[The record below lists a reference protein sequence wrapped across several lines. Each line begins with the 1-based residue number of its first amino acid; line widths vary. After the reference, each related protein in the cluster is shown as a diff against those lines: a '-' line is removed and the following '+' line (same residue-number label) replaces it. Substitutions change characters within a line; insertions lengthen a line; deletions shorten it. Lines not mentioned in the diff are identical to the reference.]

1 MSQYQ
6 AIKAAVN
13 AYIKTNGRQE
23 ITGAILNAVMISTID
38 SLGRFFQF
46 VGNAVPDTDP
56 GNFDQNIAYLAST
69 PGTYTHLGGFALDP
83 GEVAILK
90 FDGEWNKE
98 SLFTIPLKVSD
109 LANDIGFITRSVT
122 DLLNYYDK
130 GQVDELI
137 GSLVRQS
144 YLVAWDGSAA
154 PVVADIPAGVV
165 VSYGGDSYTGTLQAS
180 DETIGKIYLV
190 SNGAG
195 YDQYVTSEISV
206 YSWVGIGSTALD
218 LSGYAT
224 SADLDGLSEDVPHTG
239 KINGQNLYNPAAA
252 THAYVDSRNGNVIDI
267 AEGVDTRI
275 KATEFIDI
283 GVDGVYVANGTT
295 YGSYG
300 GWAVYDEDKNF
311 LRGGR
316 AEKPSISYQ
325 AGDRYIRA
333 TIDSGSGYNQQINIG
348 SSLITPVVPYVAP
361 TIVIETPNFKV
372 KEEQLP
378 PLNGSLLANESVPI
392 EKCSFTDTITGK
404 NLLNPSLQVTG
415 RWIKSDGTTANVTNS
430 YGYYGYTAVEPE
442 TEYHISNASDNALST
457 RTDAFIAF
465 YDASKAFIS
474 SVASNTKNITTPVDC
489 RFVRISYEVSRLS
502 SPQMEV
508 GSVRTTYEA
517 YFAPYKV
524 IKPSCIV
531 FPDGGV
537 TTQKIA
543 DGAVTQ
549 EKIAAGVSVAPR
561 PAEFRG
567 FRVSDPEIS
576 ATQSL
581 ATDLVYVAKDVS
593 IVADITG
600 SISSVSVGVSRM
612 GTYGRW
618 AEITPTKMIIK
629 YGSSGNVLAEY
640 NHGLTLGTRTKVII
654 TKTITSTSL
663 TSATIKIV
671 NDYGDV
677 FSQNVTWGVV
687 VGRAFVYNGGSS
699 QIGAELS
706 FMLRDLTKQIWMFG
720 DSYFSFDDSKRWTH
734 YPITWGF
741 LSYLMNAR
749 GGETATQALADL
761 NVLLSLGFRPSY
773 IVWTLGMN
781 SGADSGGAVNPTWL
795 GVTEQVI
802 DLCDQYGITPILATI
817 PSVPSEIHEALNTW
831 VRSSGV
837 RYIDFA
843 KAVQSDTPGDYHWR
857 GWGTSNALLSS
868 DEVHPSARGAVE
880 LAMQALLDFPEMTIK
895 EN

>member
-1 MSQYQ
+1 MSRYS
-6 AIKAAVN
+6 AIKAATN

-23 ITGAILNAVMISTID
+23 ITGAILNAVMIATID
-38 SLGRFFQF
+38 SLGKFYQF

-56 GNFDQNIAYLAST
+56 GTIDQNIAYLACT

-83 GEVAILK
+83 GEVAVIK
-90 FDGEWNKE
+90 FDGGWDKE
-98 SLFTIPLKVSD
+98 SLFTIPLNVSD
-109 LANDIGFITRSVT
+109 LTNDIGFITKSVT
-122 DLLNYYDK
+122 DLVNYYDR
-130 GQVDELI
+130 EETEALI
-137 GSLVRQS
+137 GSLARQS
-144 YLVAWDGSAA
+144 YLVSWDGASE
-154 PVVADIPAGVV
+154 PVPALIPAGVEV
-165 VSYGGDSYTGTLQAS
+165 TYDGNTYTGTLSAS
-180 DETIGKIYLV
+180 DDTTGKIYLV
-190 SNGAG
+190 SNGVG
-195 YDQYVTSEISV
+195 YDQYITSHISV
-206 YSWVGIGSTALD
+206 YSWVSIGSTSLD

-224 SADLDGLSEDVPHTG
+224 SAEVDILSENVPHTG
-239 KINGQNLYNPAAA
+239 RINGQNLYNPAEA
-252 THAYVDSRNGNVIDI
+252 THAYVDSRNGNVISI
-267 AEGVDTRI
+267 AEGTDPRI
-275 KATEFIDI
+275 KATGFIDI
-283 GVDGVYVANGTT
+283 GEDGLYVANGVS
-295 YGSYG
+295 YGAYG
-300 GWAVYDEDKNF
+300 GWAVYDENKNF
-311 LRGGR
+311 IRGGR
-316 AEKPSISYQ
+316 GNKPSISFQ
-325 AGDRYIRA
+325 VGDRYIRA
-333 TIDSGSGYNQQINIG
+333 TIDSGSGYDQQINVG
-348 SSLITPVVPYVAP
+348 SSLISPVVPYVAP

-372 KEEQLP
+372 KQEQLP
-378 PLNGSLLANESVPI
+378 PLDGSLLDDESVSLD
-392 EKCSFTDTITGK
+392 KCSFTQTITGK
-404 NLLNPSLQVTG
+404 NLLNPASQVTG
-415 RWIKSDGTTANVTNS
+415 KWIKNDGTTASVTSS

-489 RFVRISYEVSRLS
+489 HFVRISYEVSRLS

-524 IKPSCIV
+524 IKPSAIV
-531 FPDGGV
+531 FPDNGV

-549 EKIAAGVSVAPR
+549 EKIAEGVSVAPR

-567 FRVSDPEIS
+567 FRVSDAEIS
-576 ATQSL
+576 ATESL
-581 ATDLVYVAKDVS
+581 TTDLVYVAKDVS
-593 IVADITG
+593 IVAAITG
-600 SISSVSVGVSRM
+600 SISSVSVGLNRR

-618 AEITPTKMIIK
+618 AEITPTKLIVR
-629 YGSSGNVLAEY
+629 YGTSGNVLAEY

-749 GGETATQALADL
+749 GGETATEALADL

-831 VRSSGV
+831 VRASGE

-843 KAVQSDTPGDYHWR
+843 KAVESDTPGDYHWR

-880 LAMQALLDFPEMTIK
+880 LAMRALLDFPEMTIK